1 LRRKPFLTALL
12 IIIGLLFSR
21 AAGAAQETP
30 AKNRETPA
38 AKVGEEIISL
48 EEIQRS
54 LQTELAQIERER
66 HRLIEEKLD
75 QLIAQKLLAAEAK
88 RRGISVEELLKQDVS
103 GKTPNATDA
112 EIDAFIAEN
121 RSRVSQP
128 DDPQLRL
135 KVWEYLQ
142 GQKVSQQ
149 REAYVRELRA
159 KAGVTVYLQEPAGA
173 RVQVDTGKGFARGA
187 KDAAVTIVEF
197 SDFQCPYCQ
206 AVVATINQLMA
217 QYAGKIKL
225 IFRDFP
231 IPNLHPLAPKA
242 HEAARCA
249 AEQDKFWEY
258 HDLLFERSPHLAPAD
273 LKQYARE
280 LKLNGEDFDKCF
292 DAGKHQAAIASDVQ
306 YGTRLGASGT
316 PTFFINGRMI
326 VGAQPISA
334 FQKIIDSELTKTPA
348 R

>member
-12 IIIGLLFSR
+12 IIIGLHFCR
-21 AAGAAQETP
+21 AADAAEAP
-30 AKNRETPA
+30 PGKNSETPA
-38 AKVGEEIISL
+38 ARVGEEIIGL

-66 HRLIEEKLD
+66 HRMIEEKLD
-75 QLIAQKLLAAEAK
+75 QLIAQKLLASEAK

-103 GKTPNATDA
+103 GKAPQATDA
-112 EIDAFIAEN
+112 EIDTFIAEN
-121 RSRVSQP
+121 RSRISQP

-142 GQKVSQQ
+142 GQKVSRQ
-149 REAYVRELRA
+149 REAYVQELRA

-173 RVQVDTGKGFARGA
+173 RVQVDSGKGFARGA
-187 KDAAVTIVEF
+187 KDAAVTLVEF
-197 SDFQCPYCQ
+197 SDFQCPFCQ
-206 AVVATINQLMA
+206 AAVATINQLMA

-258 HDLLFERSPHLAPAD
+258 HDLLFERSPRLAPAE
-273 LKQYARE
+273 LKQYARD

-292 DAGKHQAAIASDVQ
+292 DAGKYQAAIASDVQ
-306 YGTRLGASGT
+306 DATRLGASGT
-316 PTFFINGRMI
+316 PTFFINGLMI
-326 VGAQPISA
+326 VGAQPIST
-334 FQKIIDSELTKTPA
+334 FQKIIDGEMTKNPS

>member
-1 LRRKPFLTALL
+1 MRRKPFLTALL
-12 IIIGLLFSR
+12 VIIGLLFSR

-30 AKNRETPA
+30 AKNTATPA
-38 AKVGEEIISL
+38 AKVGEETISL

-112 EIDAFIAEN
+112 EIDAYIAEN
-121 RSRVSQP
+121 RSRLSQP

-135 KVWEYLQ
+135 KIWEYLQ
-142 GQKVSQQ
+142 GQKVSRQ

-173 RVQVDTGKGFARGA
+173 RAQVDTGKGFVRGA

-258 HDLLFERSPHLAPAD
+258 HDLLFERSPRLAPAE

-280 LKLNGEDFDKCF
+280 IMLNGEDFDKCF
-292 DAGKHQAAIASDVQ
+292 DGGKYQAAIASDVQ
-306 YGTRLGASGT
+306 DGMRLGASGT

-326 VGAQPISA
+326 VGAQPIA
-334 FQKIIDSELTKTPA
+334 TFQKIIDSELA
-348 R
+348 RKSAR

>member
-1 LRRKPFLTALL
+1 M
-12 IIIGLLFSR
+12 IIGLLLSR
-21 AAGAAQETP
+21 AAGAAQET
-30 AKNRETPA
+30 ASKNSATPA
-38 AKVGEEIISL
+38 AKVGDEIISL
-48 EEIQRS
+48 EDIQRS

-66 HRLIEEKLD
+66 YRLIEEKLD
-75 QLIAQKLLAAEAK
+75 QLIAEKLLASEAK
-88 RRGISVEELLKQDVS
+88 RRGVSVEELLKQDVS
-103 GKTPNATDA
+103 GKTPAATEA
-112 EIDAFIAEN
+112 EIDTFIAEN
-121 RSRVSQP
+121 RGRMSQP

-142 GQKVSQQ
+142 GQKVSRQ
-149 REAYVRELRA
+149 RQAYVQELRA

-173 RVQVDTGKGFARGA
+173 RVQVDSGKGFARGA

-258 HDLLFERSPHLAPAD
+258 HDLLFERSPRLSPAE

-280 LKLNGEDFDKCF
+280 LKLNGENFDKCF
-292 DAGKHQAAIASDVQ
+292 DAGKYQAAIASDVQ
-306 YGTRLGASGT
+306 DGMRLGASGT

-326 VGAQPISA
+326 VGSQPIST
-334 FQKIIDSELTKTPA
+334 FQKIIDGEMAKTPA

>member
-1 LRRKPFLTALL
+1 LHGKSFIFLALL
-12 IIIGLLFSR
+12 ISLPGLH
-21 AAGAAQETP
+21 AGAAQEPP
-30 AKNRETPA
+30 AKNTATPA

-112 EIDAFIAEN
+112 EIDAYIAEN
-121 RSRVSQP
+121 RSRLSQP

-142 GQKVSQQ
+142 GQKVSRQ
-149 REAYVRELRA
+149 REAYVGELRA
-159 KAGVTVYLQEPAGA
+159 KAGVTVYFQEPAGA
-173 RVQVDTGKGFARGA
+173 RVQVDSGKGFARGA

-206 AVVATINQLMA
+206 AAVATINQLMA

-225 IFRDFP
+225 VFRDFP

-258 HDLLFERSPHLAPAD
+258 HDRLFEKSPLLSPAD
-273 LKQYARE
+273 LKQYARD
-280 LKLNGEDFDKCF
+280 LKLNGDEFDKCV
-292 DAGKHQAAIASDVQ
+292 DGGKYQAAIASDVQ
-306 YGTRLGASGT
+306 DGTRLGASGT

-326 VGAQPISA
+326 VGAQPIST
-334 FQKIIDSELTKTPA
+334 FQKIIDSEMAKNPS